1 MKLYI
6 LIAILAVLIIPMATI
21 SLIKNLQTSQ
31 TTFKVTGKERVAE
44 NKSGKYLIFTD
55 KTTFAV
61 EDTWIHWRWDSSDF
75 YGKIQIGKTYDAKV
89 QGWRVPFMSWYQ
101 NLITV
106 TEVST
111 EVPAEKVIEETKS
124 N

>member
-1 MKLYI
+1 MKLWY
-6 LIAILAVLIIPMATI
+6 LIVVLGIFLITVI
-21 SLIKNLQTSQ
+21 TVNLIKNLQTSQ

-44 NKSGKYLIFTD
+44 NRSGKYLIFTD
-55 KTTFAV
+55 KTTFSV

-101 NLITV
+101 NLIIV

-111 EVPAEKVIEETKS
+111 EVPTEKVIEETKS

>member
-1 MKLYI
+1 MKFYI
-6 LIAILAVLIIPMATI
+6 LIIIFGVILIPMVTV
-21 SLIKNLQTSQ
+21 SCVKNLSTSQ
-31 TTFKVTGKERVAE
+31 VSFKVTGKERVAE
-44 NKSGKYLIFTD
+44 NKSGKYLVFTD
-55 KTTFAV
+55 KTTFSI

-75 YGKIQIGKTYDAKV
+75 YGKIQIGKTYEAKV